1 MPIHRIGSICVLN
14 NYRIG
19 GNRIRNTISIKI
31 TVGALN
37 DGSWCRCN
45 NFNLTIIHFVK
56 AVIDGSGR
64 LHAAAM
70 VSLVLAVVL
79 ALWFARAFAL
89 RAQDRAIRAEENF
102 RHFVATGKPFD
113 SRLRMS
119 QIIGLRFAGDNEF
132 VALAKKAV
140 DENLSQKQIKAAV
153 TNWKAD
159 HNRV

>member
-1 MPIHRIGSICVLN
+1 MAEQNFKNHGRMVPLFHYVAFSAALFPLV
-14 NYRIG
+14 
-19 GNRIRNTISIKI
+19 I
-31 TVGALN
+31 TV
-37 DGSWCRCN
+37 
-45 NFNLTIIHFVK
+45 IHFVK

-159 HNRV
+159 NNRV